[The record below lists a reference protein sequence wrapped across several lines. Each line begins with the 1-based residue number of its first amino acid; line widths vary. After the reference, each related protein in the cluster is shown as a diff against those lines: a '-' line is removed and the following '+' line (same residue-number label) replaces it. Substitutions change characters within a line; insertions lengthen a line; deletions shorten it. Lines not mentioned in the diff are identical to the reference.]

1 MNSVAEVAVQTPA
14 AAGLATHL
22 ATAALGA
29 GGVGGVW
36 GLWSWLSERSK
47 AQAGAPAAMTTS
59 LVSFQAA
66 LNDQARALITE
77 LRCELA
83 EMRGRV
89 EQLESENVRCLG
101 ENRQALQRIDS
112 LESLLRREGI
122 DVPGRAS
129 TARA

>member
-1 MNSVAEVAVQTPA
+1 MSGVAEA
-14 AAGLATHL
+14 AAQAPVAAGVATHL
-22 ATAALGA
+22 VTAALGA

-36 GLWSWLSERSK
+36 GLWSWLSERSR

-89 EQLESENVRCLG
+89 EQLESENIRCLG

-122 DVPGRAS
+122 DVPGRAVV
-129 TARA
+129 AKA